1 MHNSIIN
8 LSAASIL
15 IVDDT
20 PDNLRL
26 LSKLLSQRGYEVRKA
41 INGPMALASAQ
52 ADRPD
57 LILLDIRMPEMDGY
71 EVCQHLKA
79 SKITQDI
86 PVIFLSALDDVLD
99 KVKAFGVG
107 GVDYITKPFQMEEVL
122 ARIHTQLRLRHLQ
135 QQLAEHN
142 QQLQQLNHAL
152 TVSNQELERFA
163 YAVSHDLQQPLQ
175 SITGF
180 VGLIQMKYQEQLD
193 AGVLEYI
200 DRIFDAGKRMQRLIQ
215 DLLAYAQVGNVE
227 IDFERVDLNLVL
239 YQALANLE
247 MLIAARKADITFDEL
262 PPVQGDETQLVQL
275 FQNLIGN
282 ALKFTRPDIPPQV
295 RISVTEQPDRW
306 LLGVHD
312 NGIGIPADSLKDI
325 FQPFKRLKT
334 PEGYAGMGIGLATC
348 HKIVQGHGGN
358 IFVESEVGKRTA
370 FYFTLPKVAEPVSS
384 P

>member
-1 MHNSIIN
+1 MGSTIN
-8 LSAASIL
+8 ELSESSIL
-15 IVDDT
+15 IVDDV
-20 PDNLRL
+20 PDNLHL
-26 LSKLLSQRGYEVRKA
+26 LSKLLSQQGYEIRKA
-41 INGPMALASAQ
+41 INGAMALASAQ
-52 ADRPD
+52 ADPPD

-71 EVCQHLKA
+71 EVCQNLKA
-79 SKITQDI
+79 NKATQDI

-107 GVDYITKPFQMEEVL
+107 GVDYITKPFQTEEVL
-122 ARIHTQLRLRHLQ
+122 ARIDMQLRLRHLQ

-142 QQLQQLNHAL
+142 QQLQQLNQAL
-152 TVSNQELERFA
+152 MTSNQELEQFA

-180 VGLIQMKYQEQLD
+180 VGLIQMKYQKQLD

-215 DLLAYAQVGNVE
+215 DLLAYAQVGNMDLDLTP
-227 IDFERVDLNLVL
+227 IDLKLVL

-247 MLIAARKADITFDEL
+247 MLIAEKKANITFDEL
-262 PPVQGDETQLVQL
+262 PCVQGNEVQLVRL

-282 ALKFTRPDIPPQV
+282 ALKFTRPDTLPQIQ
-295 RISVTEQPDRW
+295 ISVTEQADRW

-312 NGIGIPADSLKDI
+312 NGIGIPTENLKDI
-325 FQPFKRLKT
+325 FQAFKRLKT
-334 PEGYAGMGIGLATC
+334 TQKYAGTGIGLATC
-348 HKIVQGHGGN
+348 KKIVSIHGGK
-358 IFVESEVGKRTA
+358 IFAESEVGQGTV
-370 FYFTLPKVAEPVSS
+370 FYFTLPKISEPIS

>member
-1 MHNSIIN
+1 MGSTLTE
-8 LSAASIL
+8 LSASSIL

-26 LSKLLSQRGYEVRKA
+26 LSRLLSQRGYEVRKA
-41 INGPMALASAQ
+41 INGEMALASAQ
-52 ADRPD
+52 ADPPD

-79 SKITQDI
+79 HEATQDI

-107 GVDYITKPFQMEEVL
+107 GVDYITKPFQTEEVL
-122 ARIHTQLRLRHLQ
+122 VRIDMQLRLRHLQ

-142 QQLQQLNHAL
+142 QQLQQLNQAL
-152 TVSNQELERFA
+152 MISNQELEQFA

-180 VGLIQMKYQEQLD
+180 VSLIQMKYQKQLD

-215 DLLAYAQVGNVE
+215 DLLTYAQVGNME
-227 IDFERVDLNLVL
+227 LDLTPIDLKLVL

-247 MLIAARKADITFDEL
+247 MLIAEQQAEITFGEL
-262 PPVQGDETQLVQL
+262 PWVQGNETQLVQL

-282 ALKFTRPDIPPQV
+282 ALKFTRPDVLPQLQ
-295 RISVTEQPDRW
+295 ISATEQADSW
-306 LLGVHD
+306 LLEVRD
-312 NGIGIPADSLKDI
+312 NGIGIPSESLKDI
-325 FQPFKRLKT
+325 FQAFKRLKT
-334 PEGYAGMGIGLATC
+334 DQKYVGTGIGLATC
-348 HKIVQGHGGN
+348 KKIVSTHGGK
-358 IFVESEVGKRTA
+358 IFAESEVGQGTV
-370 FYFTLPKVAEPVSS
+370 FYFTLPKICELRS

>member
-1 MHNSIIN
+1 MGSTITE
-8 LSAASIL
+8 LSESSIL

-20 PDNLRL
+20 PDNVRL
-26 LSKLLSQRGYEVRKA
+26 LSKLLSQRGYEIRKA
-41 INGPMALASAQ
+41 INGAMALASAQ
-52 ADRPD
+52 ADPPD

-71 EVCQHLKA
+71 EVCQNLKA
-79 SKITQDI
+79 NKATQDI

-107 GVDYITKPFQMEEVL
+107 GVDYITKPFQTEEVL
-122 ARIHTQLRLRHLQ
+122 ARIDMQLRLRHLQ

-142 QQLQQLNHAL
+142 QQLQQLNQAL
-152 TVSNQELERFA
+152 MTSNQELEQFA

-180 VGLIQMKYQEQLD
+180 VGLIQMKYQKQLD

-215 DLLAYAQVGNVE
+215 DLLAYAQVGNMDLDLTP
-227 IDFERVDLNLVL
+227 IDLKLVL

-247 MLIAARKADITFDEL
+247 MLIAEQKAEITFGEL
-262 PPVQGDETQLVQL
+262 PWVQGNETQLVQL

-282 ALKFTRPDIPPQV
+282 ALKFNRPDVIPQ
-295 RISVTEQPDRW
+295 IQILATEQADSW
-306 LLGVHD
+306 LLEVRD
-312 NGIGIPADSLKDI
+312 NGIGIPSEHLKDI
-325 FQPFKRLKT
+325 FQAFKRLKT
-334 PEGYAGMGIGLATC
+334 DQKYTGTGIGLATC
-348 HKIVQGHGGN
+348 KKIVSTHGGK
-358 IFVESEVGKRTA
+358 IFAESKVGQGTV
-370 FYFTLPKVAEPVSS
+370 FYFTLPKICELHS

>member
-1 MHNSIIN
+1 MDSPIN
-8 LSAASIL
+8 ELSESSIL

-26 LSKLLSQRGYEVRKA
+26 LSKLLSQRGYEIRKA
-41 INGPMALASAQ
+41 INGQMALASAQ
-52 ADRPD
+52 ADPPD

-79 SKITQDI
+79 HDSTEAI

-107 GVDYITKPFQMEEVL
+107 GVDYITKPFQTEEVL
-122 ARIHTQLRLRHLQ
+122 ARIEMQLRLCKLQ
-135 QQLAEHN
+135 KQLAEHN
-142 QQLQQLNHAL
+142 QKLQQLNHAL
-152 TVSNQELERFA
+152 MISNQELEQFA

-180 VGLIQMKYQEQLD
+180 IGLIQMKYQGQLD
-193 AGVLEYI
+193 TGVLQYI
-200 DRIFDAGKRMQRLIQ
+200 DRIFEAGKRMQRLIQ
-215 DLLAYAQVGNVE
+215 DLLAYAQVGQ
-227 IDFERVDLNLVL
+227 VDLILTAVDSKLVL

-247 MLIAARKADITFDEL
+247 ILIAEKKADITFNEL
-262 PPVQGDETQLVQL
+262 PLVYGNETQLVRL

-282 ALKFTRPDIPPQV
+282 ALKFTRPDTLPQIQ
-295 RISVTEQPDRW
+295 ISVSEQVDCW
-306 LLGVHD
+306 LFGVRD

-325 FQPFKRLKT
+325 FQAFKRLKAAQN
-334 PEGYAGMGIGLATC
+334 YAGTGIGLATC
-348 HKIVQGHGGN
+348 KKIVKGHGGK
-358 IFVESEVGKRTA
+358 IFAESELGLGTV
-370 FYFTLPKVAEPVSS
+370 FYFTLPKVIEPPSS